1 MFYIRSARYFVH
13 ELHECQHFIRTLVSK
28 SAVCLKRKLR
38 LLVEKPRMSGFHLG
52 IRFEVSAKLAG
63 TRGSEAPN
71 FETSRV
77 TYRRLP
83 SNLSTCCRKFMKKI
97 LNNSL
102 R

>member
-1 MFYIRSARYFVH
+1 
-13 ELHECQHFIRTLVSK
+13 
-28 SAVCLKRKLR
+28 
-38 LLVEKPRMSGFHLG
+38 MSGFHLG

-63 TRGSEAPN
+63 TQGSETPN

-83 SNLSTCCRKFMKKI
+83 SNLSTCCGKFMKET
-97 LNNSL
+97 LNDSL